1 MTYHRVL
8 LPILAAAKI
17 TKTRLQVLT
26 IIWMTIITRMTIT
39 QIMMPPMGTAAAMIN
54 VKLRGNPSQFFFLNH
69 LPFGIKWVK
78 FTV

>member
-1 MTYHRVL
+1 
-8 LPILAAAKI
+8 
-17 TKTRLQVLT
+17 
-26 IIWMTIITRMTIT
+26 
-39 QIMMPPMGTAAAMIN
+39 MGTAAAMIN